1 MATEQRNAGW
11 LRRLLRSDEQDEA
24 LELADRSTDTGAEPI
39 SRCERGTVV
48 RICGTIRSIAIRP
61 RSSAPALTVEVYD
74 GSGHVTL
81 VWLGRRRITG
91 IDVGRTI
98 IAEGRLT
105 CPDGDPV
112 IYNPSYNLKPLAR
125 T

>member
-1 MATEQRNAGW
+1 MAAEQRDGGW

-24 LELADRSTDTGAEPI
+24 QELADQATDTGAEPI
-39 SRCERGTVV
+39 SRCERGSVV
-48 RICGTIRSIAIRP
+48 RICGTIRSLAIRP
-61 RSSAPALTVEVYD
+61 RSSAPALTAEVYD

-81 VWLGRRRITG
+81 VWLGRRRIPG

-98 IAEGRLT
+98 IAQGRLT

-112 IYNPSYNLKPLAR
+112 IYNPSYNLKPLAQA
-125 T
+125 